1 MASHPHRISLR
12 VAEPYLA
19 RRMFCR
25 RFRYTAAPI
34 HASAAA
40 AAITPTAIPV
50 LFPLQPSPLSSAS
63 TISAVSIDPVRIS
76 SFGKADDDSG
86 ARSGR
91 GLPGNGAGEGR
102 EEAKGEGDGAREMR
116 AGSKG
121 AGADDDDDEA
131 REDMEF
137 PGNGAAEKGEEAV
150 GKGEGAREMCA
161 GIPGGGDGEICEDEG
176 SAVERRKSSS
186 RGGSNAGTLSAVTA
200 MVAVSLTRCQG

>member
-12 VAEPYLA
+12 VAEPHLA

-40 AAITPTAIPV
+40 AAITPTAISV
-50 LFPLQPSPLSSAS
+50 LFPLPPSPLSPAS
-63 TISAVSIDPVRIS
+63 TISAVSIAPVRIS

-121 AGADDDDDEA
+121 AGADDDEA
-131 REDMEF
+131 REDTEF
-137 PGNGAAEKGEEAV
+137 PGNGAAEKGEEAI
-150 GKGEGAREMCA
+150 GKGEGGR
-161 GIPGGGDGEICEDEG
+161 EICEDEG

-186 RGGSNAGTLSAVTA
+186 RGGSNAVTA
-200 MVAVSLTRCQG
+200 MVSHRALPLTRCQG

>member
-40 AAITPTAIPV
+40 AAITPTAISV
-50 LFPLQPSPLSSAS
+50 LFPLPPSPLSSAS
-63 TISAVSIDPVRIS
+63 TISAVSIAPVRIS

-121 AGADDDDDEA
+121 AGADDDEA
-131 REDMEF
+131 REDTEF
-137 PGNGAAEKGEEAV
+137 PGNGAAEKGEEAI
-150 GKGEGAREMCA
+150 GKGEGGR
-161 GIPGGGDGEICEDEG
+161 EICEDEG

-186 RGGSNAGTLSAVTA
+186 RGGSNAVTA
-200 MVAVSLTRCQG
+200 MVSHRALSLTRCPG